1 VFLTINTLHE
11 AVSSAGGRSHR
22 GLRLGRQR
30 YELHDPRGGLD
41 NINNIINNWLNL
53 GTNFLVNLEYTLKYY
68 IVKIS
73 EVVAIIMAMVGA
85 FLYFTRLSRYTG
97 RGLLIGAV
105 LLYLFAE
112 VLKSI

>member
-1 VFLTINTLHE
+1 
-11 AVSSAGGRSHR
+11 
-22 GLRLGRQR
+22 
-30 YELHDPRGGLD
+30 
-41 NINNIINNWLNL
+41 
-53 GTNFLVNLEYTLKYY
+53 LKYY

>member
-1 VFLTINTLHE
+1 MKLYLALV
-11 AVSSAGGRSHR
+11 AVAIGVYASAVNGTNSTTPVGV
-22 GLRLGRQR
+22 
-30 YELHDPRGGLD
+30 LD
-41 NINNIINNWLNL
+41 NINNIINNWLDL

-68 IVKIS
+68 IIKIS

>member
-1 VFLTINTLHE
+1 MKLYLALIAI
-11 AVSSAGGRSHR
+11 AVGVYASAVNGTNATAPVGV
-22 GLRLGRQR
+22 
-30 YELHDPRGGLD
+30 LD

-73 EVVAIIMAMVGA
+73 EVAAVIMAMIGA
-85 FLYFTRLSRYTG
+85 FLYFTRLSKYTG
-97 RGLLIGAV
+97 RSLLIGAV

-112 VLKSI
+112 ILKGI

>member
-1 VFLTINTLHE
+1 MKPSNSTTP
-11 AVSSAGGRSHR
+11 AGV
-22 GLRLGRQR
+22 
-30 YELHDPRGGLD
+30 LD

-105 LLYLFAE
+105 LLYLFA
-112 VLKSI
+112 

>member
-1 VFLTINTLHE
+1 MKLYLALV
-11 AVSSAGGRSHR
+11 AVAIGVYASAVNGTNSTTPAGV
-22 GLRLGRQR
+22 
-30 YELHDPRGGLD
+30 LD

-53 GTNFLVNLEYTLKYY
+53 GANFLVNLEYTLKYY